1 VTDVLVIGGGIIGL
15 AIALQLRLEGAQVTV
30 LSRDFKQAASH
41 AAAGMLAP
49 QAEAIPASP
58 MLELC
63 LRSRDLYPAW
73 AEELEA
79 MTGASTGYWACGILK
94 PVYQDRA
101 SGERDDESRLPQS
114 SDAIPSYWLEQAAIH
129 DHQPGLSAKVVGGWW
144 YPKDAQVDNR
154 SLTATLWMAAREAG
168 VAIQEGITAESVLTE
183 GDRVVGVRSQVDNW
197 HADHYILATGAW
209 SNELLPVPVHP
220 KKGQMLSVKV
230 PVEQG
235 LPLQHVLF
243 GEEIYI
249 VPRRDGRII
258 VGATSEAVGFTPNN
272 TPAGVQ
278 ALLTRAI
285 RLFPAIADYPIQ
297 ECWWGFRPATPDEAP
312 ILGTS
317 PYTNLTL
324 ATGHYRNGILLTPV
338 TALLIANLVVRQ
350 KIDPLLTHF
359 HYSRFLSTP

>member
-1 VTDVLVIGGGIIGL
+1 VSDVLIIGGGIIGL

-49 QAEAIPASP
+49 QAEVIPASP

-73 AEELEA
+73 AEALEA
-79 MTGASTGYWACGILK
+79 MTGATTGYWACGILK
-94 PVYQDRA
+94 PVYQDEMTA
-101 SGERDDESRLPQS
+101 ARDVKSHPS
-114 SDAIPSYWLEQAAIH
+114 NSDATPSYWLDRSAIH
-129 DHQPGLSAKVVGGWW
+129 THQPGLSAEVTGGWW

-168 VAIQEGITAESVLTE
+168 VAIQEGVTVESILTE
-183 GDRVVGVRSQVDNW
+183 GDRVTGVRSRSGDWYAN
-197 HADHYILATGAW
+197 HYILATGAW
-209 SNELLPVPVHP
+209 AGELLSVPVYP

-243 GEEIYI
+243 GNEIYI

-258 VGATSEAVGFTPNN
+258 VGATSEAVGFLPNN
-272 TPAGVQ
+272 TPAGIQ
-278 ALLTRAI
+278 ALLSRAI
-285 RLFPAIADYPIQ
+285 RLFPAIADYAIQ

-324 ATGHYRNGILLTPV
+324 AMGHYRNGILLTPI
-338 TALLIANLVVRQ
+338 TAQLITNLVVRQ

-359 HYSRFLSTP
+359 HYSRFLPTP